1 MPFFDPESLAEW
13 SRGEWN
19 RSPRNLVSGFSH
31 DSRRMESGGMFVAVR
46 AERDGHDFIRNAAR
60 LGASSAM
67 VDHFVAESDLPQLKT
82 TDVGDAFLRIAH
94 MHRSNFEGKIVGVTG
109 SCGKTSTKDA
119 LQLLLGAD
127 TCLATNGN
135 FNNLLG
141 VPLTLLRLEHSLH
154 RQAVVEAGINQIGE
168 MAKLA
173 KTIAPDIT
181 LVTMVASAHLEGL
194 GSETKVAQ
202 EKARLIQDSGTVKT
216 AIFPEQCLKFDA
228 FREVQKSETKSLVL
242 KYGDPT
248 EEPPKGF
255 LFFDTKTETN
265 RVGDA
270 VSLRLRRRG
279 YPPLLLPIPLVS
291 EGMASNFALAVAAA
305 LELGVSENE
314 IFERLPQY
322 KPSALRGKWLQG
334 RGNFYYVDC
343 YNANPASMLDAI
355 RFFQRQAGD
364 LPKLLTLGG
373 MEELGDEGPRLH
385 QETGS
390 SIKISPSDKV
400 LLIGEKAQW
409 MKAGILQS
417 GIERE
422 SIKSVADVLE
432 AKSLV
437 SEFEGAVLLKGS
449 RTNALE
455 TLVPD
460 WATEEGKM
468 EYAGC

>member
-1 MPFFDPESLAEW
+1 MPFFDPESLADW
-13 SRGEWN
+13 SGGEWN
-19 RSPRNLVSGFSH
+19 RSPRKMVSGFSH
-31 DSRRMESGGMFVAVR
+31 DSRRMETGNMFVAVR
-46 AERDGHDFIRNAAR
+46 AERDGHEFIRDAANS
-60 LGASSAM
+60 GASSAL
-67 VDHFVAESDLPQLKT
+67 VDHYVAESDLPQLMAP
-82 TDVGDAFLRIAH
+82 DVGKAFLRIAY
-94 MHRSNFEGKIVGVTG
+94 MHRSNFEGKIIGVTG

-119 LQLLLGAD
+119 LKLLLGPD
-127 TCLATNGN
+127 TCLATDGN

-141 VPLTLLRLEHSLH
+141 VPLTLLRLEPSVHN
-154 RQAVVEAGINQIGE
+154 QAVVEAGINQIGE
-168 MAKLA
+168 MAQLA
-173 KTIAPDIT
+173 KAIAPDLT
-181 LVTMVASAHLEGL
+181 VVTMVASAHLAGL
-194 GSETKVAQ
+194 GSEEKVAQ
-202 EKARLIQDSGTVKT
+202 EKARLIQDSRTVKT

-270 VSLRLRRRG
+270 ASLRLRRRG
-279 YPPLLLPIPLVS
+279 YPPLLFPIPSVS

-343 YNANPASMLDAI
+343 YNANPASMLDSI

-390 SIKISPSDKV
+390 SIKIGPSDKV

-409 MKAGILQS
+409 MKPGILQA
-417 GIERE
+417 GVEE
-422 SIKSVADVLE
+422 NSIKSVADVLE
-432 AKSLV
+432 AESLV

>member
-13 SRGEWN
+13 SGGEWS

-31 DSRRMESGGMFVAVR
+31 DSRRMESGEMFVAVR
-46 AERDGHDFIRNAAR
+46 AERDGHHFLRDAAK
-60 LGASSAM
+60 LGASSAL
-67 VDHFVAESDLPQLKT
+67 VDHFVADSDLPQLKT
-82 TDVGDAFLRIAH
+82 SDVGEAFLRIAH
-94 MHRSNFEGKIVGVTG
+94 MHRRNFEGKIIGVTG
-109 SCGKTSTKDA
+109 SCGKTSTKDV
-119 LQLLLGAD
+119 LQLLFGYD

-141 VPLTLLRLEHSLH
+141 VPLTLLRIECSVHLK
-154 RQAVVEAGINQIGE
+154 AVVEAGINRIGE
-168 MAKLA
+168 MDQLA
-173 KTIAPDIT
+173 KAIAPDLT

-194 GSETKVAQ
+194 GSEIKVAQ

-216 AIFPEQCLKFDA
+216 AIFPEHCLQFDE
-228 FREVQKSETKSLVL
+228 FREVQESEVECLVL
-242 KYGDPT
+242 KYGDPM

-265 RVGDA
+265 MVGDA
-270 VSLRLRRRG
+270 ASLRLRRRG
-279 YPPLLLPIPLVS
+279 YPPLSLPLPIVS
-291 EGMASNFALAVAAA
+291 EGMASNCALAVAAA
-305 LELGVSENE
+305 LELGVSEDE

-355 RFFQRQAGD
+355 RFFQRQAQD

-385 QETGS
+385 QDTGS
-390 SIKISPSDKV
+390 KINIGPSDKV
-400 LLIGEKAQW
+400 LLVGEKAQW
-409 MKAGILQS
+409 LKAGILRS
-417 GIERE
+417 GIEKE
-422 SIKSVADVLE
+422 SIQSVGDVLE

-449 RTNALE
+449 RANALE
-455 TLVPD
+455 TLVPN

-468 EYAGC
+468 DYAGC

>member
-1 MPFFDPESLAEW
+1 
-13 SRGEWN
+13 
-19 RSPRNLVSGFSH
+19 
-31 DSRRMESGGMFVAVR
+31 MESGEMFVAVR
-46 AERDGHDFIRNAAR
+46 AERDGHHFIRDAAK
-60 LGASSAM
+60 LGASSAL
-67 VDHFVAESDLPQLKT
+67 VDHFVADSDLPQLKT
-82 TDVGDAFLRIAH
+82 SDVGEAFLRIAH
-94 MHRSNFEGKIVGVTG
+94 MHRRNFEGKIIGVTG
-109 SCGKTSTKDA
+109 SCGKTSTKDV
-119 LQLLLGAD
+119 LQLLFGYD

-141 VPLTLLRLEHSLH
+141 VPLTLLRIECSVHLK
-154 RQAVVEAGINQIGE
+154 AVVEAGINRIGE
-168 MAKLA
+168 MDQLA
-173 KTIAPDIT
+173 KAIAPDLT

-194 GSETKVAQ
+194 GSEIKVAQ

-216 AIFPEQCLKFDA
+216 AIFPEHCLQFDE
-228 FREVQKSETKSLVL
+228 FREVQESEVECLVL
-242 KYGDPT
+242 KYGDPM

-265 RVGDA
+265 MVGDA
-270 VSLRLRRRG
+270 ASLRLRRRG
-279 YPPLLLPIPLVS
+279 YPPLSLPLPIVS
-291 EGMASNFALAVAAA
+291 EGMASNCALAVAAA
-305 LELGVSENE
+305 LELGVSEDE

-355 RFFQRQAGD
+355 RFFQRQAQD

-385 QETGS
+385 QDTGS
-390 SIKISPSDKV
+390 KINIGPSDKV
-400 LLIGEKAQW
+400 LLVGEKAQW
-409 MKAGILQS
+409 LKAGILRS
-417 GIERE
+417 GIEKE
-422 SIKSVADVLE
+422 SIQSVGDVLE

-449 RTNALE
+449 RANALE
-455 TLVPD
+455 TLVPN

-468 EYAGC
+468 DYAGC

>member
-270 VSLRLRRRG
+270 
-279 YPPLLLPIPLVS
+279 
-291 EGMASNFALAVAAA
+291 AL
-305 LELGVSENE
+305 
-314 IFERLPQY
+314 
-322 KPSALRGKWLQG
+322 
-334 RGNFYYVDC
+334 
-343 YNANPASMLDAI
+343 
-355 RFFQRQAGD
+355 
-364 LPKLLTLGG
+364 
-373 MEELGDEGPRLH
+373 
-385 QETGS
+385 
-390 SIKISPSDKV
+390 
-400 LLIGEKAQW
+400 
-409 MKAGILQS
+409 
-417 GIERE
+417 
-422 SIKSVADVLE
+422 
-432 AKSLV
+432 
-437 SEFEGAVLLKGS
+437 
-449 RTNALE
+449 
-455 TLVPD
+455 
-460 WATEEGKM
+460 
-468 EYAGC
+468 